1 MKKKLLSLLLV
12 IAVMMTSVSMGFGS
26 LVATAGA
33 AGGGVEA
40 IKAFSLTGGTTVTGT
55 SVNTTINIK
64 SKVSGYQIKVN
75 SITASIRYYQDATS
89 TLNVDVSYSAGT
101 VVGTDG
107 KNFTVSG
114 TISEG
119 LAGLIR
125 YECNYDLLDSS
136 GNVVYAGMTGYG
148 YGAVSANGQQT
159 GAVGTY
165 SAEPPKPGDRYYFGS
180 FNPINSIYV
189 QQPSIVLTSKQET
202 SKNAIAGASSV
213 TKTFALEGDYP
224 NTITVRS
231 LYWEYVEMYGEETVN
246 TTWFEMNT
254 MPDGYYSFTV
264 KYDGSVH
271 QNVEMY
277 YRADATKNTAQ
288 NVLNQY
294 LSAGLEKSYY
304 SADSWNKYLTELEK
318 VALAAMA
325 IPGPNYAFRLACEYA
340 AEENVPNGGKL
351 DQACAGLVPVGA
363 DYSALKAAYNAFTA
377 VKDNTVSVTT
387 YEAGNEDTGTTTLR
401 LYPQAAVNTIVN
413 KYDGYNENLLKCD
426 QKIVDGYTAEI
437 KSLIANLTY
446 SDAVYTYLDKATKEF
461 DETVQEFEN
470 TENPY
475 TSQTWGPYEAAVNAA
490 KDLSRSLK
498 ANSQADINSR
508 LASVVEKKIALKYR
522 PANKDAL
529 QEQLNI
535 ADVIRSE
542 NTAGKLYDK
551 KADFADVWAYFDQYY
566 NEALAVKG
574 SEDYNITRQNE
585 VDKAT
590 ENLRLLNEELA
601 NYRVLDTKPLVTALG
616 KKPDPD
622 DESKYVESSY
632 QKWSSLRQ
640 EGFAFVDF
648 ADPDTVCTD
657 DERKT
662 YADLEEMNRLIEL
675 VESALKNL
683 EKVKADFTELRS
695 VVAQIPSEE
704 VLALYN
710 NDVVDAIKDFVAQID
725 YGATFDKQDDVDK
738 LAADIEAALANL
750 TEANYK
756 DADYTGVRAAIAEAE
771 ALDRSEYEN
780 FAIVDEAINAV
791 DWTKKIVAQDDVDA
805 MEKAIREAIAMLG
818 FVLAN
823 YDDVNAAIA
832 EAEAVEH
839 KEWYANYYRVEN
851 IIANI
856 DWNVTLEKQTQVDAY
871 AAAIRQAIKDLK
883 LAEADYSA
891 VEAAKAEANRIEPLS
906 DFNKEF
912 GVALNEAVAAV
923 QAGYTIDRQAE
934 VDAMAE
940 RINAVL
946 ATADDNL
953 NKADYTRLNVAI
965 AYAEGFDTGEYEN
978 YDEVITP
985 VMEAIDWELKCRD
998 TKDKQHTKIMQD
1010 QINAIY
1016 AAVEKLVLKGADYT
1030 AVNDAIDAAR
1040 AKYEDNAYA
1049 EFPYS
1054 QESIDAV
1061 EAVIG
1066 SIEWGYNIKQQSLVD
1081 AYVDEIEEA
1090 VNNLKYARADY
1101 TELDKIIDEY
1111 EALERDRYVSLE
1123 AVDDYVAKIDMNI
1136 TVDRKEEVAAY
1147 VTGLRALL
1155 DALEYLPADYTRIT
1169 NAEND
1174 FNAIIK
1180 ANRDYYYE
1188 EDIDAVEAA
1197 LDAVVYGLTKEFQD
1211 DVNAMADEVERA
1223 LNALKA
1229 NMKPAD
1235 LTALY
1240 QARDAANAK
1249 YESMFATGLRID
1261 MNTYYVLLDEL
1272 ANVSSYNENTKIQ
1285 EQADVD
1291 SLTAAIIAATE
1302 GLEYE
1307 FQIIWGDSGL
1317 ITEGSG
1323 TVGEGSY
1330 IYGFEEGAMSED
1342 ARELLQFVGAAKLEV
1357 IETANGFGTGTVIKF
1372 KSTKDNSTLAEY
1384 TVLVFGDANGDAVI
1398 DTFDVAYIAEV
1409 VNSGEDPDA
1418 VTLRVLDFEVDGV
1431 IDAFD
1436 VNHVIS
1442 YANMDATLKQDG
1454 SMMPYPEA

>member
-33 AGGGVEA
+33 AKGGVEA
-40 IKAFSLTGGTTVTGT
+40 INAFSLTGGTATGPSFT
-55 SVNTTINIK
+55 ASFTIK
-64 SKVSGYQIKVN
+64 SKKSDYQIKVN
-75 SITASIRYYQDATS
+75 SVTASIRYVQNEADAYRT
-89 TLNVDVSYSAGT
+89 Y
-101 VVGTDG
+101 
-107 KNFTVSG
+107 TVSSAAGKVIGTGGQNFSFTG
-114 TISEG
+114 TIDAG

-159 GAVGTY
+159 GALGAN
-165 SAEPPKPGDRYYFGS
+165 SPEPPRPGDRYYFGH
-180 FNPINSIYV
+180 FDAINSIYV
-189 QQPSIVLTSKQET
+189 QTPSIVLTSNQET
-202 SKNAIAGASSV
+202 SMNAFTGASSQNKAF
-213 TKTFALEGDYP
+213 TISGTAP
-224 NTITVRS
+224 NTITLRN
-231 LYWEYVEMYGEETVN
+231 LHWDYVEMYGEGDVT
-246 TTWFEMNT
+246 TTWFEMNS
-254 MPDGYYSFTV
+254 MPNGYFNFKL
-264 KYDGSVH
+264 KYDGSDYH
-271 QNVEMY
+271 NVEMY
-277 YRADATKNTAQ
+277 YRADATKNDAK
-288 NVLNQY
+288 NKLDEY
-294 LSAGLEKSYY
+294 LGAGLEKSYY
-304 SADSWNKYLTELEK
+304 ESGDWDKSGSWEYYLHIMDLT
-318 VALAAMA
+318 ALCAMA
-325 IPGPNYAFRLACEYA
+325 IPGPNYAFRLACTYA
-340 AEENVPNGGKL
+340 DLAAAGGYL
-351 DQACAGLVPVGA
+351 YDAREALGLVGA
-363 DYSALKAAYNAFTA
+363 DYSALTAAYNAFTA

-387 YEAGNEDTGTTTLR
+387 YEAGNKSTGTTTIR
-401 LYPQAAVNTIVN
+401 LYPQDAVNAIVTKYN
-413 KYDGYNENLLKCD
+413 SYNKNLFKYD
-426 QKIVDGYTAEI
+426 QKTVDGYTAEI

-461 DETVQEFEN
+461 DETEN
-470 TENPY
+470 RY

-490 KDLSRSLK
+490 KALSRSLK

-508 LASVVEKKIALKYR
+508 LQSVVDAKNNLELR
-522 PANKDAL
+522 PANTDEL
-529 QEQLNI
+529 QTQLAI

-542 NTAGKLYDK
+542 KTAGTLYEN
-551 KADFADVWAYFDQYY
+551 KADFDNVWTYFEQYY
-566 NEALAVKG
+566 NEAKVAEGYKIDKQV
-574 SEDYNITRQNE
+574 E
-585 VDKAT
+585 VDTAA

-640 EGFAFVDF
+640 EGYDFVDF
-648 ADPDTVCTD
+648 ANPNFECTD
-657 DERKT
+657 EERKT
-662 YADLEEMNRLIEL
+662 YADLDEMNRLIEL

-710 NDVVDAIKDFVAQID
+710 NEVVEAIKAVVAKID
-725 YGATFDKQDDVDK
+725 YGATFDRQNEVNGWTEE
-738 LAADIEAALANL
+738 LEAALANL
-750 TEANYK
+750 TEENYK
-756 DADYTGVRAAIAEAE
+756 DADYDGVRAAIAEAE

-791 DWTKKIVAQDDVDA
+791 DWTKKIVDQDDVDA

-823 YDDVNAAIA
+823 YDDVRAAIA
-832 EAEAVEH
+832 EAEA
-839 KEWYANYYRVEN
+839 KENKDWYANYYRVEN
-851 IIANI
+851 IINNI
-856 DWNVTLEKQTQVDAY
+856 DWNVTLENQTQVDAY
-871 AAAIRQAIKDLK
+871 AAAIRQAIDELK

-891 VEAAKAEANRIEPLS
+891 VEAAKAEARRIEPLS

-923 QAGYTIDRQAE
+923 LAGYTIDRQAE

-940 RINAVL
+940 RINAIL

-953 NKADYTRLNVAI
+953 NKADYTNVNVAI
-965 AYAEGFDTGEYEN
+965 TYAESFNTGEYKN
-978 YDEVITP
+978 YDDVVQPVIDA
-985 VMEAIDWELKCRD
+985 VDWDLKCRD
-998 TKDKQHTKIMQD
+998 TKDKQHVKIMQD
-1010 QINAIY
+1010 QIQAIY
-1016 AAVEKLVLKGADYT
+1016 DSVTKLVLKEADYS
-1030 AVNDAIDAAR
+1030 AVYDAMDAAR
-1040 AKYEDNAYA
+1040 AKYEGNEYA
-1049 EFPYS
+1049 ELPYS

-1418 VTLRVLDFEVDGV
+1418 VTLRVLDFDKDGYVDS
-1431 IDAFD
+1431 ID
-1436 VNHVIS
+1436 VNHMIS
-1442 YANMDATLKQDG
+1442 YANMDATLMQDG